1 MVTQPDKSFVIPSQ
15 RFHQVLESLKRQSIF
30 SRSQIFIGA
39 VQPSDFELALMN
51 QFSSEIIDATFETSD
66 EFDR

>member
-1 MVTQPDKSFVIPSQ
+1 MVIQTEKSFVMLCQ

-39 VQPSDFELALMN
+39 VQPSNFELALMN

-66 EFDR
+66 EYDR